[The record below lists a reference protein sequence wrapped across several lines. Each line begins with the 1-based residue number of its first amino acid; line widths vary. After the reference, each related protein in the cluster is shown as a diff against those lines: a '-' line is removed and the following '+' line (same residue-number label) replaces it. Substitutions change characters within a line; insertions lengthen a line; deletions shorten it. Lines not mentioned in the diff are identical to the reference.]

1 MAWFFGSKNN
11 EEEDEEY
18 GDEEYDSGEEEYDDE
33 EYRDQS
39 SFEGDEVDVLTDQP
53 AQLQQSKD
61 TINMD
66 DKVSEAPDEAPS
78 KTKPNW
84 ALPQKSSNPVA
95 SNEPDDLAQDEEVLV
110 GTIPEKVFGANRS
123 RLPSALSM
131 GDDTNE
137 SQHEEDESEEISH
150 DQPNDHDRSSDDPEH
165 KEEQI
170 NEEEATTLEEKQSIL
185 MLAAEHDRV
194 DILQAILA
202 AHPSSATPSTEDE
215 RETLLHPTST
225 IPPLHIAA
233 SHGSVA
239 ATTCLLR
246 MGADPSIRP
255 DVAALRLHLASQ
267 GDGATAVPNLNRYDD
282 ASAWELVFGTEGATR
297 RPSSRWSLFGSSS
310 SNLVSDDDA
319 ASSASDKEDDGALD
333 GNNSQRGASARRRKA
348 IMPADMPATKREGI
362 RHAFTAEALRAI
374 GGDEVDRLRQLINAG
389 MPPSIDIGGQ
399 SLRHWSTEMN
409 ATNCLT
415 MIQELLEPTSEA
427 RTSTGE
433 GTSEAGNADVAPGAS
448 AVLDRSSKIDQSEVS
463 LLSNRLDEL
472 ESLGRALSACADNL
486 GEEVNVSHGLLVL
499 GGGATAL
506 ASHVRSLKAL
516 RERRLEELQQMQE
529 YVEDGEEELQYWI
542 QEGGPEAQRLADQ
555 ISSSSP
561 AILLADL
568 LRTSKGG
575 NASDS
580 VEISEVLPKPV
591 VVANENLLETTP
603 SEENPQKEEIPRQ
616 KVQLLQA
623 QIAASEMKIRK
634 LRVMIADLSEEKE
647 RNLAAVEQRGLTGGI
662 RLVSNL
668 REEIREIEYELSELQ
683 NAGAMCR
690 TKVRLIQTSVLGMR
704 PPQEASNVSGDNCDE
719 EAILDPVTAKTSN
732 GSHRATSQTDKEDK
746 LDESGQKT
754 NHSVHRPIPGSRSR
768 RNNGSMKKIAET
780 SPSSVRGDRENYG
793 GEDRGSG
800 VGFLSIWDIILRII
814 GLRDERATNQSP
826 PAAGSRSE
834 SASRRDEMNSPPRTT
849 SGNQGLQPSSIPISQ
864 HSYPAMIV

>member
-1 MAWFFGSKNN
+1 LLNRMAWFFGSKNT

-18 GDEEYDSGEEEYDDE
+18 DDEEYDSEEEEYDDE

-39 SFEGDEVDVLTDQP
+39 SFEGDEVDVLSDQP
-53 AQLQQSKD
+53 AQLQQS
-61 TINMD
+61 NMD

-78 KTKPNW
+78 KTKPTW
-84 ALPQKSSNPVA
+84 ALPQKTPNPVA
-95 SNEPDDLAQDEEVLV
+95 PNEQDDLAPDEEVLV

-131 GDDTNE
+131 GDDTNQ
-137 SQHEEDESEEISH
+137 SQHEEDENEE
-150 DQPNDHDRSSDDPEH
+150 PNDHERTSDDPEH
-165 KEEQI
+165 NEEQI

-202 AHPSSATPSTEDE
+202 AHPSSSTPSTANSEEE

-255 DVAALRLHLASQ
+255 NVAALRLHLASQ

-282 ASAWELVFGTEGATR
+282 ASAWELVFGTEGAAR

-319 ASSASDKEDDGALD
+319 VSSASDIEDDGALD

-433 GTSEAGNADVAPGAS
+433 GTSEAGNADVASGGS
-448 AVLDRSSKIDQSEVS
+448 AVVDRSSKIDQSEVS

-516 RERRLEELQQMQE
+516 RERRLEELQLMQE
-529 YVEDGEEELQYWI
+529 SVEDGEEELQYWI

-561 AILLADL
+561 ATLLADL

-580 VEISEVLPKPV
+580 VEISDFLPKPV
-591 VVANENLLETTP
+591 VVANENPLETTP
-603 SEENPQKEEIPRQ
+603 SEENPGKEEIPRQ

-704 PPQEASNVSGDNCDE
+704 PPQEASNVSDDNRDE

-732 GSHRATSQTDKEDK
+732 GSHLATSQTDKENK
-746 LDESGQKT
+746 LDEGGQKT

-768 RNNGSMKKIAET
+768 RNNGTMKKIAET
-780 SPSSVRGDRENYG
+780 SASSARDDRENHG

-826 PAAGSRSE
+826 SAAGSRSE
-834 SASRRDEMNSPPRTT
+834 SARRRDEMNSPPQTT